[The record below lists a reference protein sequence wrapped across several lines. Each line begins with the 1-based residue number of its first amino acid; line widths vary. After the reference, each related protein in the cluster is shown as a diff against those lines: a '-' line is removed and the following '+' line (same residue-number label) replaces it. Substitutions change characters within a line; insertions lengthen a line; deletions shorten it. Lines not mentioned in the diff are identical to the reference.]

1 MDLQKF
7 ELFIFLLSTKNSLL
21 QTKYSQLKMNIEQ
34 LYEFCLSKKAVT
46 EHFPF
51 DEDTLVFKVGGKMF
65 CLTSLK
71 DWENGTPSLNL
82 KCDPE
87 RALELRAEFD
97 AVTAG
102 YHMSK
107 VHWNT
112 VAFHSDLDDKIMREL
127 INHSYELVFNSLPKK
142 IRDLI

>member
-1 MDLQKF
+1 
-7 ELFIFLLSTKNSLL
+7 
-21 QTKYSQLKMNIEQ
+21 MNIQQYFE
-34 LYEFCLSKKAVT
+34 YCLSKKSVT

-65 CLTSLK
+65 ALSSLSE
-71 DWENGTPSLNL
+71 WEKGTPSVNL

-87 RALELRAEFD
+87 RAEELRAEYSD
-97 AVTAG
+97 IKPG

-112 VAFHSDLDDKIMREL
+112 VNLNGDVSDKFVREL
-127 INHSYELVFNSLPKK
+127 IDHSYDLVFKSLTKK
-142 IRDLI
+142 IQNEINELGN

>member
-1 MDLQKF
+1 
-7 ELFIFLLSTKNSLL
+7 
-21 QTKYSQLKMNIEQ
+21 MNIQQ
-34 LYEFCLSKKAVT
+34 LYEFCLSKKGVT

-71 DWENGTPSLNL
+71 DWENKTPSLNL

-87 RALELRAEFD
+87 RAEVLRAEYD
-97 AVTAG
+97 AIKPG

-107 VHWNT
+107 IHWNT
-112 VAFHSDLDDKIMREL
+112 VDFNSDVSDKVMVEL
-127 INHSYELVFNSLPKK
+127 INHSYELVFKSLTKK
-142 IRDLI
+142 NQNEILQNEN

>member
-1 MDLQKF
+1 
-7 ELFIFLLSTKNSLL
+7 
-21 QTKYSQLKMNIEQ
+21 MNIES
-34 LYEFCLSKKAVT
+34 YFEYCLSKKGVT

-65 CLTSLK
+65 ALASLK
-71 DWENGTPSLNL
+71 EWEKGNPSVNL

-87 RALELRAEFD
+87 GAEELRAEYD
-97 AVTAG
+97 DVQPG

-112 VAFHSDLDDKIMREL
+112 VKVNGDLSDKFLKEL
-127 INHSYELVFNSLPKK
+127 IDHSYDLVFKSLTKK
-142 IRDLI
+142 IQGEVLGSE